1 MAGILTYLV
10 CALLYA
16 LVAAYSWVGR
26 GGVRPLQTEPALAQ
40 PSGGWRSHLI
50 LVPLALHGYSLATT
64 LFATD
69 GLYLGVG
76 SAMSAIV
83 FLAIL
88 VYWAAHLVYGM
99 DLLQALMALMAP
111 VGAVAVILPALFPAA
126 HPLPN
131 TGLPVFKIHFL
142 IAMLAYSLFTIA
154 ALHAGLMHF
163 LERSLHH
170 PARSAILANLPPLLS
185 METLLFRILWV
196 GFGLLTLTLVT
207 GVVFSEEL
215 FDKPV
220 QFTHKTVFGFIS
232 WGIYAALLAGRHF
245 YGWRGKVAVRWTLAG
260 FVALLLAY
268 VGSKFVLEVLLRR

>member
-1 MAGILTYLV
+1 MGGILTYLV

-16 LVAAYSWVGR
+16 LVAAYSWLGR
-26 GGVRPLQTEPALAQ
+26 GGIRPLVTEPALTES
-40 PSGGWRSHLI
+40 SGGWRGHLI
-50 LVPLALHGYSLATT
+50 LAPLALHGYTLARSV
-64 LFATD
+64 FAAD

-76 SAMSAIV
+76 GAVSAIV

-88 VYWAAHLVYGM
+88 VYWLAHLVYGM
-99 DLLQALMALMAP
+99 DVLQALMAP
-111 VGAVAVILPALFPAA
+111 VGAVAVVLPALFPAA

-131 TGLPVFKIHFL
+131 TALPVFKIHLL

-154 ALHAGLMHF
+154 ALHAALMHF
-163 LERSLHH
+163 AERSLHH
-170 PARSAILANLPPLLS
+170 PVRSAILANLPPLLS

-207 GVVFSEEL
+207 GVLFSEEL

-245 YGWRGKVAVRWTLAG
+245 QGWRGKVAVRWTLAG

-268 VGSKFVLEVLLRR
+268 VGSKFVLEVILAR